1 MNETK
6 PDLARLRIAESS
18 RGRGRRLWPIAAWLL
33 ALGIVAFLLRDR
45 WLPRAGALLAPEVE
59 VAAVEL
65 ERPEAAPPGS
75 LTANGYVVAQRKAD
89 LAPKV
94 AGKLEEILVVE
105 GSAVEAGQVL
115 ARLEKKDLDA
125 QRARALAAVRQA
137 EAALAQA
144 EAERGQIDAQ
154 IAEARENTV
163 AATAALRE
171 AEAMLADAR
180 RELDRETALLEGGA
194 GTRGDLDRAKAAFDQ
209 AEARARR
216 SEALVASSGLRVP
229 TLEAQRSAAEAAIA
243 AARARRDGEIAGVA
257 LIEAQIEYLTIRAPF
272 GGVVIDKNAEVGEIV
287 APISGGAGAK
297 VAVVT
302 IVDMTSLMVEAEVS
316 EAHIRRVRAG
326 QPARITVDALPDER
340 FSGSV
345 FQVVPTANRQ
355 KATVQVKVAFDA
367 LDARIVPEM
376 AARVFFLEGEQEPA
390 TPRAPRLLIPRSAL
404 HQGDKVWILDNDR
417 ARLRPVRIGDAS
429 GEKLEV
435 LEGLKEGETV
445 IVALTDELAEG
456 QFVRRKR

>member
-1 MNETK
+1 MSETK

-18 RGRGRRLWPIAAWLL
+18 RGRGRRLWPLAAWLVPL
-33 ALGIVAFLLRDR
+33 AVVAYLLRDR
-45 WLPRAGALLAPEVE
+45 WLPQAGALLAPEVE

-65 ERPEAAPPGS
+65 VGAEAAPPGS

-115 ARLEKKDLDA
+115 ARLERRDLDA
-125 QRARALAAVRQA
+125 QLSRAQAAVRQA
-137 EAALAQA
+137 EADLARATA
-144 EAERGQIDAQ
+144 EGEQVSAQ
-154 IAEARENTV
+154 IAEARQNTV
-163 AATAALRE
+163 AATQALRE
-171 AEAMLADAR
+171 AEAALADAR

-194 GTRGDLDRAKAAFDQ
+194 GTRGDVDRAKAAFDQ

-229 TLEAQRSAAEAAIA
+229 TLEAQQRGADAATA
-243 AARARRDGEIAGVA
+243 AAVARLDGDRAGVA
-257 LIEAQIEYLTIRAPF
+257 LLEAQIEYLTIRAPF
-272 GGVVIDKNAEVGEIV
+272 AGVVIDKNAEVGEIV

-302 IVDMTSLMVEAEVS
+302 IVDMSSLMVEAEVS
-316 EAHIRRVRAG
+316 EAHIRRVRTG

-340 FSGSV
+340 FPGKV

-376 AARVFFLEGEQEPA
+376 AARVFFLEGEEAPSA
-390 TPRAPRLLIPRSAL
+390 PRAPRLLIPRSAL
-404 HQGDKVWILDNDR
+404 RPGDKVWIVENDR
-417 ARLRPVRIGDAS
+417 VSLRAVRTGPEQDGRVEI
-429 GEKLEV
+429 
-435 LEGLKEGETV
+435 LEGLGVGDVVVTGPSNG
-445 IVALTDELAEG
+445 LAEG
-456 QFVRRKR
+456 KSVRRSR